1 MRINP
6 RLFLRPQPDEFAQ
19 AGNLH
24 IQAAVKGFELAAARP
39 LGARFARPRLA
50 RMAHQRL
57 EHGKFTRRQRNF
69 SAVLGKVGKAQM
81 KRAVIVKNNK
91 FEAVLLNM
99 GEYERLCEAVEV
111 LQSIYEAKKRAGSG
125 E

>member
-1 MRINP
+1 MTT
-6 RLFLRPQPDEFAQ
+6 FSKDEIYTATE
-19 AGNLH
+19 
-24 IQAAVKGFELAAARP
+24 VV
-39 LGARFARPRLA
+39 
-50 RMAHQRL
+50 
-57 EHGKFTRRQRNF
+57 RNF
-69 SAVLGKVGKAQM
+69 SAVLSKVGKAQM